1 MPSWVFDCE
10 ERQVPGYYG
19 LGCNGPL
26 TADMDGNTDM
36 SETSKEDAFAML
48 EQMKQDKE
56 GQIEAFGVE
65 EMHYNSRNEFR
76 HRQPICRTRSVGYGG
91 QAAENAEAAVQKL
104 ELLAGY
110 GGRTSKH
117 AQNEPDIS
125 KPVIGFQG
133 RKAIEPKHQEPTPNE
148 KKTFGSIVLIGHN
161 NISNLVKKLI
171 DEAKPDGVRITSH
184 TASGSYNF
192 VCFIKIFGD
201 QFDGVEMALRIPAC
215 GREDLW
221 IKLDRKA
228 LTSQARA
235 IPYIKQNT
243 KVPIPN
249 VFSYDDTLEN
259 EIKAPFI
266 LMECVSGKSLG
277 DCMVFWDVQWQDV
290 EQVFAIDCQGV
301 ESATTP
307 VFRAVFSTSFR
318 ERPKVLL
325 ITERICEA
333 ILEAVPESKMSQN
346 QQAETL
352 GLLHRDL
359 DAQNL
364 LIDTDGNLLAILDWD
379 GFQTGP
385 NSIGPH
391 AFPKFLQDHPA
402 GQYNEL
408 FKEGQM
414 AKLRTVYSK
423 FYDEEYTAAHGDAYG
438 GIANKRSV
446 MICEL
451 ERGLRNVPDRMA
463 EFVAHLFK
471 NGLPD
476 FDLGKT
482 LSVLTTPYQDCTDI
496 KEKITERF
504 RRFLSCNLRAS
515 GRPETIVGNFH
526 HLENFQGHRLQSLAP
541 NNEIL
546 IRNDGV
552 SDLPSLVRSRDSSPT
567 SSDKSDHANPIFTDV
582 SSAWGNFDATNITE
596 GEGDGD
602 SDTESDVED
611 DRFANI
617 LGFRGKD

>member
-76 HRQPICRTRSVGYGG
+76 HRVGRLDYLEQLAQYSNQSAEPGPLVTEVKQPRMLKLLCKNSSYLPAT
-91 QAAENAEAAVQKL
+91 AVEHL
-104 ELLAGY
+104 SML
-110 GGRTSKH
+110 RTSR
-117 AQNEPDIS
+117 IS
-125 KPVIGFQG
+125 
-133 RKAIEPKHQEPTPNE
+133 EPTPNE

-515 GRPETIVGNFH
+515 GRPVTIVGNFH
-526 HLENFQGHRLQSLAP
+526 HLENLQGHRLQSLAP

-546 IRNDGV
+546 IWNDNV
-552 SDLPSLVRSRDSSPT
+552 SDLPSRVRSRDSSPT
-567 SSDKSDHANPIFTDV
+567 SSDKSDHANQIFTDV
-582 SSAWGNFDATNITE
+582 SSACGIFDATNITE

-602 SDTESDVED
+602 SDTESDSEDD